1 MESAVK
7 SPEATNPIGRAARLA
22 AVVLSPL
29 FLLLSACSSS
39 TNEPFPTPVAYHGP
53 VLSKPEKHD
62 HDRCV
67 AALRGLWGPGE
78 VKTSTVER
86 GRRGLDYVW
95 VNVEVHDDDD
105 DLDKRIAHGATQG
118 GHCQFEHPGQAM
130 HVHAYPL
137 VGEPSYHFFSA
148 DVDTV
153 VAAAPQA
160 EAGAHAAQGPEA
172 ETPADPAQAQSSAS
186 AAPVQP

>member
-1 MESAVK
+1 MK
-7 SPEATNPIGRAARLA
+7 SLPVRALA
-22 AVVLSPL
+22 LLAPL
-29 FLLLSACSSS
+29 ALLGACSSS
-39 TNEPFPTPVAYHGP
+39 TNEAYPTPVAYHGP
-53 VLSKPEKHD
+53 ALSKPEKHD

-105 DLDKRIAHGATQG
+105 DLDKRVAHGATQG

-137 VGEPSYHFFSA
+137 VGESGYQFFTAEA
-148 DVDTV
+148 DAV

-160 EAGAHAAQGPEA
+160 EAGAHAAQGLEA
-172 ETPADPAQAQSSAS
+172 ETPADPGQAQSSAS
-186 AAPVQP
+186 AAPAQP